1 MRVTMKNGRTDLLD
15 HGFVQL
21 VDSMGNDLSVVRAAR
36 VSFNAAARAGEDQDR
51 DKRLIGRLWKDRHT
65 SPFEA
70 VMFQFEVKAP
80 IFVLR
85 QWMRHR
91 TWSYNEVSAR
101 YRELPEEFYV
111 PRPEKIG
118 VQSNDNKQAR
128 NLAAPIDRA
137 ESEESAQII
146 EDTCRLAFQRYKALL
161 ARGVPREVAR
171 SVLPVATYSHMF
183 ASVNLLNLLHFLSL
197 RSDDGAQYEIRVYAS
212 AMRDLVREVVPVC
225 IEAWEANPWTSLS
238 AQKDA
243 TADGS

>member
-1 MRVTMKNGRTDLLD
+1 MKNGRIDLLD
-15 HGFVQL
+15 HGFVRL
-21 VDSMGNDLSVVRAAR
+21 VDSMGDDLSVVRAAR
-36 VSFNAAARAGEDQDR
+36 VSYDAAWRAGEDQGS
-51 DKRLIGRLWKDRHT
+51 DKRLIGYLWKHRHT

-70 VMFQFEVKAP
+70 VTFTFEVKAP

-91 TWSYNEVSAR
+91 TWSYNELSAR

-111 PRPEKIG
+111 PRPQLIG
-118 VQSNDNKQAR
+118 MPSRDNKQVR

-137 ESEESAQII
+137 KSEESAQII

-197 RSDDGAQYEIRVYAS
+197 RSDAGAQYEIQVYAS
-212 AMRDLVREVVPVC
+212 AMRDLVREVVPIC
-225 IEAWEANPWTSLS
+225 IEAWETRPT
-238 AQKDA
+238 
-243 TADGS
+243 TAA